1 MPNNT
6 PHTLTITKQP
16 RHHYSAAGSAP
27 EFEDLYQAHIT
38 NSTGEV
44 ICTFYYLA
52 LPGETTALQAK
63 LEQLGYSIPEE
74 LLPKP
79 LAPTYK
85 LHQK

>member
-1 MPNNT
+1 MPNNA

-16 RHHYSAAGSAP
+16 RHHYSSINNSP
-27 EFEDLYQAHIT
+27 DFEDLYQAGII
-38 NSTGEV
+38 SPTGEV

-52 LPGETTALQAK
+52 RPGETIALQAK

-79 LAPTYK
+79 LVSTYK